1 MKQEHRGA
9 LPAACPPTQQQSPP
23 LGPTVAVGS
32 ALGTARAGSPARTPR
47 NPAPQ
52 LQPPNPPVP
61 CWGHPGGGTRACPG
75 LVAALLLAAT
85 PGAAPREQDP
95 EPLGVKRLA
104 HRSPFLFQHLQPDR
118 QGGQTD
124 RQTDRPRRHTQVPV
138 PEPWGL
144 RRWDE
149 SGRGACTWAQLR
161 AVGGESAASPQ
172 PMPGSAPRSGLC
184 AGFGDFLKCLVGDQ
198 ELAERA
204 RRPLKAPRA
213 WERVAITAA
222 RGPTG

>member
-1 MKQEHRGA
+1 MPSLLRAPQPSSRA
-9 LPAACPPTQQQSPP
+9 PP
-23 LGPTVAVGS
+23 LDPPWPWALRRARPRVGS
-32 ALGTARAGSPARTPR
+32 LARTPR

-61 CWGHPGGGTRACPG
+61 CWGHPGGGTEAWHG
-75 LVAALLLAAT
+75 LVS
-85 PGAAPREQDP
+85 EQDP
-95 EPLGVKRLA
+95 EPLGVKRSA

>member
-1 MKQEHRGA
+1 MPSPLRAPQPSSRA
-9 LPAACPPTQQQSPP
+9 PP
-23 LGPTVAVGS
+23 GPKVAVGS
-32 ALGTARAGSPARTPR
+32 APGTAPCGIPGTHPQKPSTPTA
-47 NPAPQ
+47 APQ
-52 LQPPNPPVP
+52 PPRAML
-61 CWGHPGGGTRACPG
+61 GSPGGGTEAWHG
-75 LVAALLLAAT
+75 LVW
-85 PGAAPREQDP
+85 EQDP

-172 PMPGSAPRSGLC
+172 PMPSSAPRSGLC

-204 RRPLKAPRA
+204 RRPLKAPCA